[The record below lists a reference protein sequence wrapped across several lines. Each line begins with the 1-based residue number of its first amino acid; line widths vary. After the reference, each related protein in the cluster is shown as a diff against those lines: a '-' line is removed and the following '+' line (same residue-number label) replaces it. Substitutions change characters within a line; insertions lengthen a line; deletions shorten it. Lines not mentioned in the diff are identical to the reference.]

1 MKGSFFGPVGLRVI
15 AGLKLASS
23 FVAVMVALG
32 AGRFL
37 HDGSAEDL
45 ERAVAHLGLDPH
57 SVVIHTLISKI
68 TGIDR
73 AHLRAVQA
81 GTFCYALLHVVEAI
95 GLFMG
100 KDWAGYL
107 VIVAT
112 SSLIPLEL
120 YELAKKLTALRGTF
134 LVLNIAIV
142 IYLILTLRSEHAS
155 QKRGATPESR

>member
-1 MKGSFFGPVGLRVI
+1 MKGSFYGP
-15 AGLKLASS
+15 AGLKVIGALKLVSGVLA
-23 FVAVMVALG
+23 VIVALG

-37 HDGSAEDL
+37 HDGSYEDL
-45 ERAVAHLGLDPH
+45 ERTVAHLGLDPH
-57 SVVIHTLISKI
+57 NAVIHTLIARI

-81 GTFCYALLHVVEAI
+81 GTFFYALLHVVEAI
-95 GLFMG
+95 GLFLG

-120 YELAKKLTALRGTF
+120 YELARKTSALRLTF

-142 IYLILTLRSEHAS
+142 IYLFMTLRTEHAS
-155 QKRGATPESR
+155 RKRSAPPQNH

>member
-1 MKGSFFGPVGLRVI
+1 MKGSFFGP
-15 AGLKLASS
+15 AGLKVIGGLKLVSGLL
-23 FVAVMVALG
+23 AVMVALG

-37 HDGSAEDL
+37 HDGSYEHL
-45 ERAVAHLGLDPH
+45 ERAVSHLGLDPH
-57 SVVIHTLISKI
+57 NVVIHTLISKI

-73 AHLRAVQA
+73 THLRAVQA
-81 GTFCYALLHVVEAI
+81 GTFCYALLHVIEAI

-120 YELAKKLTALRGTF
+120 YELAKKFTALRVTF
-134 LVLNIAIV
+134 LILNIAIV
-142 IYLILTLRSEHAS
+142 IYLFMTLRTEHAS
-155 QKRGATPESR
+155 QQRGATPKAT